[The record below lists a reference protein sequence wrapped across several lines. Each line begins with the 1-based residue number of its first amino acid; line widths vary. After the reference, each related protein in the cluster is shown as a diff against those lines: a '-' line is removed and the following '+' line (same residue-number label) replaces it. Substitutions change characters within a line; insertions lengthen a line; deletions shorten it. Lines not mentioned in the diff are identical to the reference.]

1 MPRLH
6 RVALS
11 VLLTLAPTV
20 AAAQAWRT
28 LDISRPLDDGGALR
42 ANVAFGA
49 GTLNIRPDRA
59 SHLYDLS
66 LRYDADRASPVYAFD
81 AAERTLRVGV
91 RYAEDGSSRW
101 RSDRGSELRL
111 ALPTTL
117 DLDLSIEAGAAESDI
132 DLSGLRLSALSL
144 AVGAADTKLRIDQ
157 PNARRMPLLRLDAGA
172 ANLEALRLAHA
183 RADRI
188 VVNVGVGRVLLDLTG
203 SWEGDTDVEVSAA
216 LGKVELVV
224 PQGVGIRIEVS
235 SLLQSVELPGL
246 TKVGS
251 AWVSPDFDTAPH
263 KLRLTASG
271 ALGRIELRRTTR

>member
-1 MPRLH
+1 MRRLQ
-6 RVALS
+6 RLALG
-11 VLLTLAPTV
+11 VLLTLAPAV

-28 LDISRPLDDGGALR
+28 LDISRPLDDGGPLR
-42 ANVAFGA
+42 TIVAFGA

-91 RYAEDGSSRW
+91 RYPEGSSRW

-117 DLDLSIEAGAAESDI
+117 DLDLSIEAGASESDI

-144 AVGAADTKLRIDQ
+144 AVGAADTRLHIDQ

-172 ANLEALRLAHA
+172 ANLEALRLANA

-203 SWEGDTDVEVSAA
+203 SWEGDTDVEISAA

-224 PQGVGIRIEVS
+224 PQGVGVRIEVS

-251 AWVSPDFDTAPH
+251 AWVSPDFDSAAH
-263 KLRLTASG
+263 KLRLSASG